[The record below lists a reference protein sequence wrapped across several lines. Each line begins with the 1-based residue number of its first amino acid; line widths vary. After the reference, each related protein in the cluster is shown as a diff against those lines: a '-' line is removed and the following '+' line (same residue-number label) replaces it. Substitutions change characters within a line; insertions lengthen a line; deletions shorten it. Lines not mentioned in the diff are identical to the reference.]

1 VWRADRPQK
10 GRYRE
15 FYQCDADVVGS
26 DSLLNEVELI
36 QMIDEVFA
44 RFGIRVA
51 IKLNNR
57 KILSGIAEWIGAPD
71 KIVDITVAIDKLD
84 KIGLDKV
91 NDELREKGLSEDAIA
106 RLQPV
111 ILLQGSNEEKL
122 QVLRRELS
130 ASEVGLKGIDEL
142 EYILRKLS
150 RFVAASIA

>member
-1 VWRADRPQK
+1 
-10 GRYRE
+10 
-15 FYQCDADVVGS
+15 
-26 DSLLNEVELI
+26 
-36 QMIDEVFA
+36 MIDEVFA

-150 RFVAASIA
+150 ASSLRSSLEIDLTLARGLNYYTGAILEVKALDVQIGSITGGRPL

>member
-1 VWRADRPQK
+1 MQKK

-57 KILSGIAEWIGAPD
+57 KILSGIAEWIGAAD

-91 NDELREKGLSEDAIA
+91 NDEFTATLCKDAGQHAIA
-106 RLQPV
+106 CQVDFFGKMSMVVVSLPVLQT
-111 ILLQGSNEEKL
+111 LLETIGEMMP
-122 QVLRRELS
+122 
-130 ASEVGLKGIDEL
+130 
-142 EYILRKLS
+142 
-150 RFVAASIA
+150 